1 MNPCFLSMIEHITL
15 AGAIDIAA
23 LALLLIFCIAG
34 SIRGLAG
41 ECGRFLALGAG
52 IAVTVLLYPLLKT
65 NIFPGSEIPW
75 KILTIASAIVIAA
88 IVALI
93 TNYLTK
99 KFLRVIIG
107 QPADSIFGAIVSVFT
122 TAGVIVVVFFFLH
135 SLPES
140 SLRDILFQESIT
152 GRISEPLIRYAH
164 RIMSSSI

>member
-1 MNPCFLSMIEHITL
+1 MIEHITL
-15 AGAIDIAA
+15 AGCIDIAA

-34 SIRGLAG
+34 SVRGLAG

-52 IAVTVLLYPLLKT
+52 VAVTIFLYPLLKT
-65 NIFPGSEIPW
+65 HFFSGPEIPW
-75 KILTIASAIVIAA
+75 KILAIASAVVAAA

-93 TNYLTK
+93 VNFLTK
-99 KFLRVIIG
+99 KFLRIIIG

-135 SLPES
+135 SLPDS
-140 SLRDILFQESIT
+140 SLRNALFQESIT

-164 RIMSSSI
+164 GIMSSR